1 MIDMAVVGGGL
12 AGGLAALAVRRAHP
26 ELNVAI
32 FEAGDSLGG
41 NHRWSW
47 FASDLDAPG
56 TQLMA
61 GFATTEWSG
70 GYDVAFPGHTRHLSS
85 PYRSL
90 ASRDFD
96 AALR

>member
-26 ELNVAI
+26 ELNIAI
-32 FEAGDSLGG
+32 FEAGESLGG

-61 GFATTEWSG
+61 GFATTAWSG
-70 GYDVAFPGHTRHLSS
+70 GSDVANLQTR
-85 PYRSL
+85 
-90 ASRDFD
+90 ASRDGI
-96 AALR
+96 LPGGRPWCEPS